1 MYAKSSTPPIQV
13 RDDQV
18 DCPEC
23 GKGISVLHIRQ
34 HIDYAHS
41 AMRED
46 KSDEGRQG
54 RRVQLQGKVRRVRQ
68 WWEHGL
74 R

>member
-1 MYAKSSTPPIQV
+1 
-13 RDDQV
+13 
-18 DCPEC
+18 
-23 GKGISVLHIRQ
+23 VLHIRQ

-54 RRVQLQGKVRRVRQ
+54 RRVQLQGKVRRVGQ
-68 WWEHGL
+68 WWE
-74 R
+74 RSEN